1 MSPPGLVPVLP
12 DSAPFTPE
20 QRAYLNGFFAGLFS
34 RASAGGTA
42 ATPAPTGR
50 PLQPLTVL
58 FGSQTGTA
66 ERLAKRIAR
75 DAGQR
80 GFAATIHDLSAYPVS
95 RLASEQS
102 VLVVTSTYGDG
113 EPPDNARTFWE
124 FLSGPSAPALAGMK
138 FSVCALGD
146 SNYPRF
152 CAFGRSVDEQLA
164 KLGARCAHPRV
175 DCDVEFEAPFTAWL
189 GAALG
194 GLTGGE
200 TPTAAVDSGAVP
212 TPAKSGPTPRPGPDR
227 KNPCPAPLITNRRL
241 NAEGSAKDTRH
252 FEFSVEGTG
261 LVYTAGDALGVY
273 PANCPD
279 LAAEI
284 VRALGC
290 SGDELVPGP
299 EAGAPELPLREAL
312 ISQYDITRIQP
323 SLIKAL
329 AAMTKAEPLEKL
341 SAPDV
346 NGELTEF
353 VRGREVIDL
362 LLTYP
367 QARFGP
373 AAFVG
378 LLKKLQPRLYSISSS
393 PAAHAG
399 QVHLCVG
406 VVRYE
411 SLGRQRKG
419 VCSTFLAE
427 RVSNSQPVRVFHH
440 SNSNFRLPAA
450 PETPMIMVGPGT
462 GIAPFRGFL
471 HERRA
476 IGATGRHWLFF
487 GDQRG
492 ATDFLFRDELETFR
506 KDGHLARLDTAF
518 SRDQAGKVY
527 VQDRMLEQAAELF
540 AWLEAGAQFY
550 VCGDASRM
558 AKDVDAALHQVVR
571 TAGGRTESQAADYV
585 KALKVAKRY
594 QRDVY

>member
-1 MSPPGLVPVLP
+1 MNPPGFVPVLP

-34 RASAGGTA
+34 RTSAGGA
-42 ATPAPTGR
+42 PSPAPAAR

-75 DAGQR
+75 EAGQR

-95 RLASEQS
+95 RLATEQS

-113 EPPDNARTFWE
+113 EPPDNARAFWE
-124 FLSGPSAPALAGMK
+124 YVSGPSAPALAGMN

-175 DCDVEFEAPFTAWL
+175 DCDLEFEAPFVAWL

-194 GLTGGE
+194 KLAGGAP
-200 TPTAAVDSGAVP
+200 PTATVE
-212 TPAKSGPTPRPGPDR
+212 SGPVRTSIASGPLTHSGPDR
-227 KNPCPAPLITNRRL
+227 KNPCPAPLVTNRRL

-252 FEFSVEGTG
+252 FEFSVDGTG

-273 PANCPD
+273 PANCPE
-279 LAAEI
+279 LAAEL
-284 VRALGC
+284 VQALGC
-290 SGDELVPGP
+290 TGDELVPGP
-299 EAGAPELPLREAL
+299 DAGAPEISLLEAL
-312 ISQYDITRIQP
+312 INQYDITRIQP

-329 AAMTKAEPLEKL
+329 AEITKVEQLEKL

-346 NGELTEF
+346 NGKLTEF

-367 QARFGP
+367 QARFDP
-373 AAFVG
+373 VTFVT

-427 RVSNSQPVRVFHH
+427 RVSSSQPVRVFHH
-440 SNSNFRLPAA
+440 ANSNFRLPAA
-450 PETPMIMVGPGT
+450 PETPMVMVGPGT

-476 IGATGRHWLFF
+476 VGATGRHWLFF

-492 ATDFLFRDELETFR
+492 ATDFLFRDELEAFR

-540 AWLEAGAQFY
+540 AWLEAGAHFY

-571 TAGGRTESQAADYV
+571 IAGGKTENQALDYV
-585 KALKVAKRY
+585 KALKASKRY